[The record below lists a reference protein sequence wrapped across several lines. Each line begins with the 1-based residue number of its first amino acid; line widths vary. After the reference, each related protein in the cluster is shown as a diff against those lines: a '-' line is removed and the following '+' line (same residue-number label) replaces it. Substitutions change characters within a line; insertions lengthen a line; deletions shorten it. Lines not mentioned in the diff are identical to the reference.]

1 MDIER
6 IEIIPGLIV
15 EIDPA
20 RFGLT
25 TLPLML
31 TPAVHDYTVQVDL
44 LIVDVIE
51 GERQRIENAL
61 KVRSR

>member
-1 MDIER
+1 M
-6 IEIIPGLIV
+6 

-31 TPAVHDYTVQVDL
+31 TPAVRDYTVQIDL

-51 GERQRIENAL
+51 GEKQRIENAL

>member
-20 RFGLT
+20 RFALA
-25 TLPLML
+25 TLPMML
-31 TPAVHDYTVQVDL
+31 TPAVSDFTVQVDL

-51 GERQRIENAL
+51 GEKQRIENAL

>member
-1 MDIER
+1 M
-6 IEIIPGLIV
+6 

-20 RFGLT
+20 RFALA
-25 TLPLML
+25 TLPMML
-31 TPAVHDYTVQVDL
+31 TPAVSDFTVQVDL

-51 GERQRIENAL
+51 GEKQRIENAL